1 MADLLLQIIIVFL
14 VEFQLHHLNI
24 LELRSLT
31 NGELGLPIRPDDQPC
46 AQPILNSKNYL
57 LAFALINPV
66 QTFDDNRS
74 KILEIVIEPLL

>member
-24 LELRSLT
+24 FELRSLT
-31 NGELGLPIRPDDQPC
+31 NGKLGLPIGPDNQPC
-46 AQPILNSKNYL
+46 TQPILNSKNIL